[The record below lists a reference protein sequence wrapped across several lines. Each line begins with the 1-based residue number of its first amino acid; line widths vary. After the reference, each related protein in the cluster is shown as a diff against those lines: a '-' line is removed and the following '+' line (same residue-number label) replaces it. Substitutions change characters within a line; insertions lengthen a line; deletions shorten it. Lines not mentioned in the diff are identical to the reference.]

1 MFCIE
6 RLADQ
11 TVEQK
16 IIFHF
21 GYRYMD
27 GIHFFDNRYI
37 NQPWDSNQQLGNNK
51 NRMNEFFHFH
61 SIQVSHKIH
70 LSESYSHSH
79 THTIQRFVYSCCIH
93 NKRIQTHT
101 HTHIQYFKFSNRRK
115 APCRWPQFLL
125 FILFF
130 PGLPPFLN
138 IHTHTPNKLH
148 SPKKKINNNNHKK
161 WQEKMKKKIFNSQKK
176 IHGSTK
182 NSFSFFFI
190 LIYQQ
195 VSSS

>member
-70 LSESYSHSH
+70 LSESYSH
-79 THTIQRFVYSCCIH
+79 
-93 NKRIQTHT
+93 THT
-101 HTHIQYFKFSNRRK
+101 HTQYKDS
-115 APCRWPQFLL
+115 
-125 FILFF
+125 FIRVVSTIR
-130 PGLPPFLN
+130 GSK
-138 IHTHTPNKLH
+138 HTHTHTYNI
-148 SPKKKINNNNHKK
+148 SNF
-161 WQEKMKKKIFNSQKK
+161 QTEEKHLVVDLNSY
-176 IHGSTK
+176 S
-182 NSFSFFFI
+182 SFFFF
-190 LIYQQ
+190 LD
-195 VSSS
+195 SHLS